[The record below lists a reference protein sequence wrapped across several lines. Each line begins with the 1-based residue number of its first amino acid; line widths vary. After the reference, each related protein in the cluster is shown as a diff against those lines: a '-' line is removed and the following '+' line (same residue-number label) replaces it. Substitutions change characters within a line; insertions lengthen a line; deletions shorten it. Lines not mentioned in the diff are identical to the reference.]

1 MDVNFF
7 SAQLKLWA
15 RRFDYKG
22 TSSRKEYWFAFILE
36 AVLFALA
43 FVNVTLSFIPVLIVH
58 YIFLVIGLLI
68 FLYLFVSIVPWISL
82 TVRRLRDGGKSVW
95 WALLML
101 VVGIGN
107 VILLFICM
115 TASAIVIGVFA
126 PELNRP
132 VCVYG
137 PPEYFDPS
145 YNEPDAVYGPPSDY
159 DPENNVNEDVYGPPV
174 DDYDPSNNQEPDVYG
189 PPVDD
194 YEPNLN
200 LNEVV
205 YGPPEWFDDNNVDE
219 DDTNNDFDPSRNEQN
234 QVYGPPK
241 FDE

>member
-15 RRFDYKG
+15 RIFDYKG
-22 TSSRKEYWFAFILE
+22 KSSRKEYWFAFILE

-58 YIFLVIGLLI
+58 YLFLVIGLLI

-145 YNEPDAVYGPPSDY
+145 YNEPDAVYGGFL
-159 DPENNVNEDVYGPPV
+159 EDG
-174 DDYDPSNNQEPDVYG
+174 
-189 PPVDD
+189 
-194 YEPNLN
+194 
-200 LNEVV
+200 
-205 YGPPEWFDDNNVDE
+205 
-219 DDTNNDFDPSRNEQN
+219 
-234 QVYGPPK
+234 
-241 FDE
+241 